1 MNSTL
6 TQKEKTKLTKSS
18 RQYQTRTPQILS
30 KLKSIMKQ
38 KIEIEEKKRNRRD
51 IGLFLSAF
59 VLIYSRVSAIF
70 AAGLLQYLEL
80 ISCVLGVVRSGGF
93 LGGNGGLRLVV
104 FLGLISGSRGWTHEG
119 IATGFFLFRD
129 GRGFDSFSA
138 L

>member
-38 KIEIEEKKRNRRD
+38 KIKIEEKKRNRRD

-70 AAGLLQYLEL
+70 AAGLLQCLGL

-93 LGGNGGLRLVV
+93 LGGNGALRLVV
-104 FLGLISGSRGWTHEG
+104 LGVDFRFKGWTNKG
-119 IATGFFLFRD
+119 TATGFFWFGD
-129 GRGFDSFSA
+129 GRGFDLFSV